1 MVNPS
6 EKVVVELEARVREFE
21 RRIDGARRK
30 FDQDMKGIE
39 RSGDR
44 ATSRVQGSFG
54 GLGRAAGGFAAA
66 AGVAVGALGALA
78 ASRAYIQIVDGA
90 KQIEA
95 QLRLATK
102 ETGAFNTAQKDVRRI
117 AQETRTELAATAQL
131 YSVFQRNA
139 ADLGITQVESARATE
154 TVTKAFRISGAT
166 AQEAAGGLRQFLQG
180 VQSGALR
187 GEELNSVLENAPR
200 LAKLLADSLGIT
212 IGELRGLGQEGKL
225 TADILIAAL
234 TDQKFTAAI
243 DEEFRQ
249 LPVTFGEAITQ
260 IENAAT
266 VVFSAFDDGG
276 QFSTALVNFIT
287 QGTGGFEDLEESAR
301 EFGIE
306 VRSQIDGVIAF
317 FQPLVD
323 LVSDFSDTLANL
335 GFGDTFLAQLQ
346 RIAPGFE
353 VVRAITSSE
362 TATSARQASRLNLEQ
377 GVIDRNIAGLGL
389 SLDTIFDAPRTSGGR
404 PPRAPS
410 GGSGGANAARRA
422 AADAAKAERDRIS
435 AIRDAAQ
442 FEQQIADL
450 TQSVADA
457 KEALLTAERDVLRF
471 ALARNEFERETAQ
484 RQIDL
489 GQQIGDLTKEQA
501 DQLRALNDDRAD
513 LRRELILRT
522 EQQRQFR
529 QEERRL
535 ERQANVA
542 SQLGFAQAEI
552 LDAQLALARTSRER
566 AEIDA
571 QLINLAFD
579 EERARNDFLIAYA
592 QRLEAQ
598 QELLGLEQEEID
610 EAKAQAEIARA
621 RNATLEQR
629 RGLAQQGSSEAN
641 AAPLQSFLQSI
652 PQTADELN
660 EALESVAANG
670 LSSLVDGL
678 TDAIVNFRSLGD
690 VGRAILAG
698 ITADLIKLGL
708 QQLILQTIGQTAGN
722 ATVAANVA
730 QGAAVAAGW
739 APAAALASLA
749 TLGANAGPAA
759 AALATTNALAQAL
772 ALTPGLQDGGPV
784 MGPGGPRD
792 DKVVRRL
799 SRGEYVLNERASRSI
814 GRSALDYMNANGAMP
829 IGLRDGGP
837 VWRMANAPAA
847 MTAPASPR
855 VVAPQMFVDARGA
868 VMADEFARQIL
879 RQSKEF
885 AADAGRQSYAASMRD
900 APGAVRRDVR
910 FSG

>member
-139 ADLGITQVESARATE
+139 ADLGITQTESARATE

-234 TDQKFTAAI
+234 TDQKFTEAI
-243 DEEFRQ
+243 DAEFRQ

-266 VVFSAFDDGG
+266 VVFSAFDEGG

-323 LVSDFSDTLANL
+323 LVSDLGDSLESL
-335 GFGDTFLAQLQ
+335 GFGDNFLAQLQ
-346 RIAPGFE
+346 RILPAFD

-362 TATSARQASRLNLEQ
+362 SATDARQASRLNLEQ

-389 SLDTIFDAPRTSGGR
+389 SLDTIFDAPRRSGGR

-410 GGSGGANAARRA
+410 GGGGNAARRA
-422 AADAAKAERDRIS
+422 ASDAAKAERDRIS

-489 GQQIGDLTKEQA
+489 GQEIGDLTKEQA
-501 DQLRALNDDRAD
+501 DQLRSLNDDRAD
-513 LRRELILRT
+513 LRRELILRVQ
-522 EQQRQFR
+522 QQREFR

-535 ERQANVA
+535 ERQASVA
-542 SQLGFAQAEI
+542 SELGFAQAEI

-621 RNATLEQR
+621 RNSTLEQR

-784 MGPGGPRD
+784 IGPGGPRD

-837 VWRMANAPAA
+837 VWAMANAPAA

-855 VVAPQMFVDARGA
+855 VVAPQMYVDARGA

-910 FSG
+910 FTG